1 MRQTFIVSYDIS
13 CPKRLRRV
21 YRLMRGWGDHIQL
34 SVFRCEMNAREL
46 VELRSR
52 LVEVIHHGEDQ
63 VLFVDVGPVE
73 GRGGTSI
80 RAIGKVY
87 TPPER
92 RAVVV

>member
-1 MRQTFIVSYDIS
+1 MRQTFVVSYDVS

-34 SVFRCEMNAREL
+34 SVFRCELNPREL
-46 VELRSR
+46 VELRAR
-52 LVEVIHHGEDQ
+52 LGEVINNHEDQ
-63 VLFVDVGPVE
+63 VLFIDVGPVE

-80 RAIGKVY
+80 RAIGKTY
-87 TPPER
+87 FPPER